1 MPKFSSFFKNPVQ
14 AVSDTVNTV
23 VEEVSKGTSSI
34 DDFVNDEIPGGWAT
48 VALIAGG
55 YYYQPEIQA
64 WMAADGTVAATAEQV
79 AATGLGEGATADQI
93 LTAALPEGSA
103 YVAPTITDL
112 GTVAGSTEG
121 IASGTGLTAG
131 STGTGLTGTA
141 AGGLAEMGGAQGL
154 VSNATTSN
162 LAAMGGGQGL
172 TTAGA
177 LTAAGTPLTAGTV
190 GAGGTALSGL
200 TSGLATDATANAVMG
215 AGGAGIGANILAG
228 NLGTSAAA
236 TGVGSLLGD
245 GAAASPANAIAAG
258 TGAGVGTNLSGLLT
272 PNNALIAKGILD
284 AIGGDK
290 VAGAISDAAATQ
302 QRAYETSKGDLSG
315 LYTAQQGY
323 QRPYMTTGAG
333 ALGNIN
339 ALSTGPYT
347 QYDYQGN
354 PIGTATGS
362 GYLQKQFDASD
373 LAKGLAPNYDFMLQQ
388 GQMANQ
394 RAANMAGG
402 GLGGNALQGLQKYTQ
417 DYAGNAYQNAFTNF
431 QNQRQN
437 IYNTLSNIAGIGQNA
452 TGQLAKTSDVYG
464 TNLTNLNVGNA
475 AAQAAAQVAR
485 AQTQGNTFSNLANT
499 GVLAS
504 LLNQQPSVTG

>member
-1 MPKFSSFFKNPVQ
+1 MGFFKKFFSNPVSAIGDVVDQ
-14 AVSDTVNTV
+14 TVD
-23 VEEVSKGTSSI
+23 EVSNATSSL

-48 VALIAGG
+48 VALVTAGV
-55 YYYQPEIQA
+55 YYAPEIGA
-64 WMAADGTVAATAEQV
+64 YLSADGAVLGATEAEAAATLGATEG
-79 AATGLGEGATADQI
+79 AAAGTAGAAGTTAGATGTG
-93 LTAALPEGSA
+93 LTAG
-103 YVAPTITDL
+103 
-112 GTVAGSTEG
+112 AG
-121 IASGTGLTAG
+121 GTGLTAG

-200 TSGLATDATANAVMG
+200 TSGLATDATANAVLG
-215 AGGAGIGANILAG
+215 AGGAGVGANTLAG
-228 NLGTSAAA
+228 TLGTSAAA
-236 TGVGSLLGD
+236 TGTGSLLGS
-245 GAAASPANAIAAG
+245 GAASSPAAAAAAGAG
-258 TGAGVGTNLSGLLT
+258 TGLSSLLT
-272 PNNALIAKGILD
+272 PNNALIASGLLNTL
-284 AIGGDK
+284 GGTNLAD
-290 VAGAISDAAATQ
+290 AISDAAATQ
-302 QRAYETSKGDLSG
+302 QAAYETSKGDLSG

-323 QRPYMTTGAG
+323 QKPYMTTGAN
-333 ALGNIN
+333 ALSNIN
-339 ALSTGPYT
+339 ELSTGPYT
-347 QYDYQGN
+347 KYDYAGN
-354 PIGTATGS
+354 AIGTGTGT
-362 GYLQKQFDASD
+362 GYLQHQFDATD

-402 GLGGNALQGLQKYTQ
+402 GLGGNALQGLNKYTQ
-417 DYAGNAYQNAFTNF
+417 DYAGNAYQNAFTNY
-431 QNQRQN
+431 QNQRNN
-437 IYNTLSNIAGIGQNA
+437 IFNTLSNIAGIGQTA
-452 TGQLAKTSDVYG
+452 TGQLAKSSDTYG

-485 AQTQGNTFSNLANT
+485 AQTQGNTLSNLANT

>member
-1 MPKFSSFFKNPVQ
+1 MGFLKKFLSNPVS
-14 AVSDTVNTV
+14 AVGDVVDKTVH
-23 VEEVSKGTSSI
+23 EVSNATSSL
-34 DDFVNDEIPGGWAT
+34 DDFVNDSIPGGWAT
-48 VALIAGG
+48 VALVAAGAYYAPEIGAYVSSEGAVLGATEAEAAASLGLTEGGAAAGAAGTTAGG
-55 YYYQPEIQA
+55 
-64 WMAADGTVAATAEQV
+64 
-79 AATGLGEGATADQI
+79 TGLTA
-93 LTAALPEGSA
+93 G
-103 YVAPTITDL
+103 
-112 GTVAGSTEG
+112 
-121 IASGTGLTAG
+121 GTGLTAG

-172 TTAGA
+172 TTS
-177 LTAAGTPLTAGTV
+177 GTGLTAGTV

-200 TSGLATDATANAVMG
+200 TSGLATDATANSVLG
-215 AGGAGIGANILAG
+215 AGGAGVSADTLAG
-228 NLGTSAAA
+228 NLGK
-236 TGVGSLLGD
+236 TGLVSGAGSLLGD
-245 GAAASPANAIAAG
+245 GAAANTVTG
-258 TGAGVGTNLSGLLT
+258 TGAGTSLSNLLT

-302 QRAYETSKGDLSG
+302 QAAYNTSKNDLSG

-323 QRPYMTTGAG
+323 QKPYMTTGAN
-333 ALGNIN
+333 ALNNIN
-339 ALSTGPYT
+339 SLSTGPYT

-354 PIGTATGS
+354 PIGTGTGS
-362 GYLQKQFDASD
+362 GYLQHQFDATD

-394 RAANMAGG
+394 RAANAAGG
-402 GLGGNALQGLQKYTQ
+402 GLGGNALQGLNKYTQ
-417 DYAGNAYQNAFTNF
+417 DYAGNAYQNAFTNY
-431 QNQRQN
+431 QNQRNN

-452 TGQLAKTSDVYG
+452 TNQLAKTSDTYG

-485 AQTQGNTFSNLANT
+485 AQTQGNTLSNLANT

-504 LLNQQPSVTG
+504 LLNQNPTVTG